1 MLKLGLPTQGLRV
14 LCLGAHCDD
23 IEIGAGGTLLRLLAA
38 GQVQAVRWVVLA
50 ATATRAQEAEACAAQ
65 FLAVAPEAPTAE
77 VTVHR
82 YSLSMSRSTA
92 SCSPTAEVTVHRYPD
107 GRLTQHYEAIKADF
121 EALKDF
127 APDLILTHYQHDLHQ
142 DHRLVSELT
151 WNTFRNHL
159 IWEYEIPKYDG
170 DLGNPACLVALTAAE
185 LTRKVALLL
194 AGYPSQAGKHW
205 FDAETFGAL
214 ARLRAMQAG
223 GDCRYAEGFYV
234 RKMLI

>member
-1 MLKLGLPTQGLRV
+1 MLKLGLPAQGLRV

-50 ATATRAQEAEACAAQ
+50 STPARAQEAEACATQ
-65 FLAVAPEAPTAE
+65 FLAVAPTPPTTE
-77 VTVHR
+77 I
-82 YSLSMSRSTA
+82 
-92 SCSPTAEVTVHRYPD
+92 TVHRYPD

-170 DLGNPACLVALTAAE
+170 DLGNPACFVALTAAE
-185 LTRKVALLL
+185 LARKAALLL

-223 GDCRYAEGFYV
+223 GDCRYAEAFHV

>member
-1 MLKLGLPTQGLRV
+1 MLRLSLPAQGLRV

-50 ATATRAQEAEACAAQ
+50 ATPARAQEAEACAAQ
-65 FLAVAPEAPTAE
+65 FLAAAPEAG
-77 VTVHR
+77 
-82 YSLSMSRSTA
+82 
-92 SCSPTAEVTVHRYPD
+92 VTVHRYPD
-107 GRLTQHYEAIKADF
+107 GRLAQHYEAIKADF
-121 EALKDF
+121 EALKSF

-170 DLGNPACLVALTAAE
+170 DLGNPACFVALSAAE
-185 LTRKVALLL
+185 LARKVELLL
-194 AGYPSQAGKHW
+194 AGYPTQAGKHW
-205 FDAETFGAL
+205 FEAETFQAL

-223 GDCRYAEGFYV
+223 GDSRYAEAFYV
-234 RKMLI
+234 RKMFI

>member
-1 MLKLGLPTQGLRV
+1 MLKLGLPAQGLRV

-50 ATATRAQEAEACAAQ
+50 ATSARAQEAEACAAQ
-65 FLAVAPEAPTAE
+65 FLVAAPTPPQAE
-77 VTVHR
+77 I
-82 YSLSMSRSTA
+82 
-92 SCSPTAEVTVHRYPD
+92 TVHRYPD
-107 GRLTQHYEAIKADF
+107 GRLAQHYEAIKADF

-127 APDLILTHYQHDLHQ
+127 APNLILTHYQHDLHQ

-185 LTRKVALLL
+185 LARKVALLL